1 MAKSKR
7 SVFPKVLLT
16 IVVVLLILVIIAEF
30 GLRWMVGKQLK
41 EEFQNQAAE
50 QGITVE
56 EEPSISFGAS
66 PLLLGLVKGSI
77 DEVTV
82 DTPNTVQITYPGGAT
97 SAPEITG
104 TPQATIELGGL
115 GVRDRENP
123 VAENL
128 TLTTFA
134 SDEFVLATMQQQMAE
149 AAGGTT
155 EDAGLAAMLVQELVK
170 VTNITSNPENQSVEV
185 EFTDGAARA
194 NLRPL
199 VLNGQLAFEITDSE
213 LFGFSLPDEVSN
225 MLTEGVK
232 SSIQNVAGG
241 LQISDI
247 EVAEGGIN
255 VTLTGQN
262 INVRTLES
270 AN

>member
-82 DTPNTVQITYPGGAT
+82 DTPDTVQITYPGGAT

-232 SSIQNVAGG
+232 SSIQKVAGG